1 MDNLPKSREV
11 SSKALKRAREIGLR
25 TQVFG
30 RFGMRIFRPMLMD
43 LAHWHGHIEANF
55 LQSGNMNYIMDG
67 EDINIPPRRLVLFWA
82 GTPHR
87 LHSVSP
93 AGEMDPKLC
102 NIYLPLDEFLS
113 MPHIARLQTELL
125 SGAIVSM
132 PVDLCDWPTLER
144 WYADYRDRKGEQLD
158 LIKMEM
164 NALFRRASL
173 APFNYLRNPHR
184 TGSPSGIVGS
194 IHVRHVVAMVR
205 HVLENIDKNLSN
217 SEVTRVTGLNANYAL
232 GLFSQTMHL
241 SLKKF
246 VIRMRL
252 LRARALLVESDTA
265 ISNVALECG
274 FGSVTQFYHH
284 FAAAYGT
291 TPHQTRSFGLPAR
304 RAN

>member
-1 MDNLPKSREV
+1 MDNAPNSGEARA
-11 SSKALKRAREIGLR
+11 KAIKRARDIGLR

-43 LAHWHGHIEANF
+43 QAHWHGHVEANF
-55 LQSGNMNYIMDG
+55 LQSGYMNYVMDG
-67 EDINIPPRRLVLFWA
+67 EEILIPPRRLVIFWA
-82 GTPHR
+82 GVPHR
-87 LHSVSP
+87 LHQVSS
-93 AGEMDPKLC
+93 ETTQESKLC

-125 SGAIVSM
+125 SGAIVSI
-132 PVDLCDWPTLER
+132 PANLCNWAGLER
-144 WYADYRDRKGEQLD
+144 WYNDYRDRKSEQLD
-158 LIKMEM
+158 LIKMEL
-164 NALFRRASL
+164 NAILRRASL
-173 APFNYLRNPHR
+173 TNFEYLRNPYR
-184 TGSPSGIVGS
+184 SDSSSEAVTS

-205 HVLENIDKNLSN
+205 YVLENLEKNLSN
-217 SEVTRVTGLNANYAL
+217 QAVTRVTGLNLNYAM
-232 GLFSQTMHL
+232 GLFSQTMRL

-252 LRARALLVESDTA
+252 LRARSLLVESDTA
-265 ISNVALECG
+265 ISNIALECG

-304 RAN
+304 RFG